1 MIFQTLDDKSECVGL
16 YVDGKLYFDES
27 PPELTRTWKYTGSIT
42 DSDVEYAWL
51 RCGGQS
57 LKQVCPEDLIEEWR
71 RLQRRFE
78 AYLKSFRIGKISM
91 REHCF
96 FDLVPKDF
104 LQQFCEAKNKI
115 TEYVF
120 SNYEKPENY
129 DHLDKVQKLL
139 YKIKYRDLNIS
150 GDNSKSLF
158 YKTHIRE
165 RAQKLLKG
173 SKHVDYNL
181 FGTVTGRLATNTSSF
196 PILTMMRELRKL
208 VKPHNDWFISLDYNG
223 AEARTFLALAGKP
236 QPQEDIH
243 EWNKNNVIRKK
254 DLTRDEMKTIFFT
267 WLYSPDEHQA
277 LKDSIYNKAAVLE
290 KHYVD
295 GRVNTP
301 FKRSIIVDDRKALNY
316 LVQST
321 TADLV
326 LDKAVEIDEF
336 LQGKKSFV
344 SHIVHDEIVLDMADD
359 ERELIVDI
367 KKMFAENK
375 LGNYLVNLK
384 AGQNYFDLEDLKI

>member
-1 MIFQTLDDKSECVGL
+1 LIFQTLDDKSECVGT
-16 YVDGKLYFDES
+16 YVGGKLYFDEV
-27 PPELTRTWKYTGSIT
+27 PAGLTKTWKYTGSIT
-42 DSDVEYAWL
+42 DPNVEYAWL

-78 AYLKSFRIGKISM
+78 AYLKSFRIGRINM

-96 FDLVPKDF
+96 YDLVPKDF

-120 SNYEKPENY
+120 ENYEKPENY
-129 DHLDKVQKLL
+129 EHLDKVQKLL
-139 YKIKYRDLNIS
+139 YKIKYRDLNIT
-150 GDNSKSLF
+150 GENSKTLF
-158 YKTHIRE
+158 YLTHMRE

-173 SKHVDYNL
+173 PQHVDYNL

-196 PILTMMRELRKL
+196 PVLTMMRELRKL

-223 AEARTFLALAGKP
+223 AEARTFLALAGKS

-243 EWNKNNVIRKK
+243 EWNKNNVLRKK
-254 DLTRDEMKTIFFT
+254 DLTRDKMKTIFFT
-267 WLYSPDEHQA
+267 WLYSPD
-277 LKDSIYNKAAVLE
+277 DSEILRNNVYDKKAVLE
-290 KHYVD
+290 KYYVD

-301 FKRSIIVDDRKALNY
+301 FKRSIIVEERKALNY

-336 LQGKKSFV
+336 LQDKKSFV
-344 SHIVHDEIVLDMADD
+344 SHVVHDEIVLDMADD

-367 KKMFAENK
+367 KKMFTENS

-384 AGQNYFDLEDLKI
+384 AGKNYLDLEDLKI

>member
-1 MIFQTLDDKSECVGL
+1 
-16 YVDGKLYFDES
+16 
-27 PPELTRTWKYTGSIT
+27 
-42 DSDVEYAWL
+42 
-51 RCGGQS
+51 
-57 LKQVCPEDLIEEWR
+57 
-71 RLQRRFE
+71 
-78 AYLKSFRIGKISM
+78 M
-91 REHCF
+91 REHCL

-120 SNYEKPENY
+120 ENYEKPENY

-150 GDNSKSLF
+150 SENSKTLF
-158 YKTHIRE
+158 YLTHMRE

-173 SKHVDYNL
+173 PKHVDYNL

-196 PILTMMRELRKL
+196 PILTIMRELRKL

-223 AEARTFLALAGKP
+223 AEARTFLALAGKN

-243 EWNKNNVIRKK
+243 EWNKNSVIRKK

-267 WLYSPDEHQA
+267 WLYSPD
-277 LKDSIYNKAAVLE
+277 DSEILRNNVYDKKAVME
-290 KHYVD
+290 KYYIG
-295 GRVNTP
+295 GRVDTP
-301 FKRSIIVDDRKALNY
+301 FKRSIIVEERKALNY

-326 LDKAVEIDEF
+326 LDKAVEIEEF
-336 LQGKKSFV
+336 LQDKKSFV
-344 SHIVHDEIVLDMADD
+344 SHVVHDEIVLDMADD
-359 ERELIVDI
+359 ERELIVEI
-367 KKMFAENK
+367 KKMFAENR

-384 AGQNYFDLEDLKI
+384 AGKNYLDLEDLKI

>member
-1 MIFQTLDDKSECVGL
+1 MIFQTLD
-16 YVDGKLYFDES
+16 GKLHFDEV
-27 PPELTRTWKYTGSIT
+27 PTNLTKTWKHTGSIT
-42 DSDVEYAWL
+42 DPNVEYAWL

-57 LKQVCPEDLIEEWR
+57 LKQACPEELIDEWR

-96 FDLVPKDF
+96 YDLVPKDF
-104 LQQFCEAKNKI
+104 LQQFCEVKNQI

-120 SNYEKPENY
+120 ENYEKPENY
-129 DHLDKVQKLL
+129 EHLDKVQKLL

-150 GDNSKSLF
+150 GENSKSLF
-158 YKTHIRE
+158 YLTHMRE

-173 SKHVDYNL
+173 PAHVDYNL

-196 PILTMMRELRKL
+196 PVLTMMKELRKL

-223 AEARTFLALAGKP
+223 AEARTFLALAGKT

-243 EWNKNNVIRKK
+243 EWNKTNVIRKK

-267 WLYSPDEHQA
+267 WLYSPDEHMA
-277 LKDSIYNKAAVLE
+277 LKNSIYNKADVLE
-290 KHYVD
+290 KYYVD

-301 FKRSIIVDDRKALNY
+301 FKRNIIVDDRKALNY

-326 LDKAVEIDEF
+326 LDKAVEIDKF

-344 SHIVHDEIVLDMADD
+344 SHIVHDEIVLDMVDD
-359 ERELIVDI
+359 ERDLIVDI
-367 KKMFAENK
+367 KKIFAENR
-375 LGNYLVNLK
+375 LGSYLVNLK
-384 AGQNYFDLEDLKI
+384 AGKNYLDLEDLKI

>member
-1 MIFQTLDDKSECVGL
+1 MIFQTLDDKSECVGT
-16 YVDGKLYFDES
+16 YVDGKLYFDEQ
-27 PPELTRTWKYTGSIT
+27 PPGLTKTWKYTGSII
-42 DSDVEYAWL
+42 DPGVEYAWL

-57 LKQVCPEDLIEEWR
+57 LKQACPEELIEEWR

-78 AYLKSFRIGKISM
+78 AYLKSFRIGRISM

-115 TEYVF
+115 TEHVF
-120 SNYEKPENY
+120 ENYEKPKNY
-129 DHLDKVQKLL
+129 EHLDKVQKLL
-139 YKIKYRDLNIS
+139 YKIKYRDLNVS
-150 GDNSKSLF
+150 SENSKSLF
-158 YKTHIRE
+158 YKTHMRE

-173 SKHVDYNL
+173 SKHIDYNL

-196 PILTMMRELRKL
+196 PVLTMMRELRKL
-208 VKPHNDWFISLDYNG
+208 VRPHNDWLISLDYNG

-243 EWNKNNVIRKK
+243 EWNKSNVLRKK

-267 WLYSPDEHQA
+267 WLYSPD
-277 LKDSIYNKAAVLE
+277 DSEILRNNVYDKKAVLD
-290 KHYVD
+290 KYYID
-295 GRVNTP
+295 GRVSTP
-301 FKRSIIVDDRKALNY
+301 FKRSIIVEERKALNY

-336 LQGKKSFV
+336 LQDKKSFV

-359 ERELIVDI
+359 ERDLIVDI
-367 KKMFAENK
+367 KKMFSENK

-384 AGQNYFDLEDLKI
+384 AGKNYFDLEDLKI

>member
-1 MIFQTLDDKSECVGL
+1 MIFQTLDDKSECVGI
-16 YVDGKLYFDES
+16 YADGRLHYEGFPSD
-27 PPELTRTWKYTGSIT
+27 LTRTWKYTGSIT
-42 DSDVEYAWL
+42 DSNVEYAWL

-57 LKQVCPEDLIEEWR
+57 LKQACPEELIDEWR

-78 AYLKSFRIGKISM
+78 AYLKSFKIGKISM

-96 FDLVPKDF
+96 FDLVPNDF
-104 LQQFCEAKNKI
+104 LKQFCEVKNQI

-120 SNYEKPENY
+120 ENYEKPKNY
-129 DHLDKVQKLL
+129 EHLDKVQKLL
-139 YKIKYRDLNIS
+139 YKIKYRDLNITS
-150 GDNSKSLF
+150 ENSKSLF
-158 YKTHIRE
+158 YLTHMRE

-173 SKHVDYNL
+173 SKHIDYNL
-181 FGTVTGRLATNTSSF
+181 FGTVTGRLATNTGSF

-208 VKPHNDWFISLDYNG
+208 LKPHNDWFISLDYNG

-243 EWNKNNVIRKK
+243 EWNKGNILRKK
-254 DLTRDEMKTIFFT
+254 DLTREEMKTIFFT
-267 WLYSPDEHQA
+267 WLYSPEDHEV
-277 LKDSIYNKAAVLE
+277 LKGTLYDRKAVME
-290 KHYVD
+290 KYYID

-301 FKRSIIVDDRKALNY
+301 FKRSIIADQRKALNY

-336 LQGKKSFV
+336 LQDKKSFV
-344 SHIVHDEIVLDMADD
+344 SHIVHDEIVLDMVDD
-359 ERELIVDI
+359 ERDLIVDI
-367 KKMFAENK
+367 RKMFAENK

-384 AGQNYFDLEDLKI
+384 AGKNYFELEDLKI

>member
-1 MIFQTLDDKSECVGL
+1 MIFQTLDDKSECVGI
-16 YVDGKLYFDES
+16 YVDGKLYFDEI
-27 PPELTRTWKYTGSIT
+27 PTGLTKTWKYTGTIT
-42 DSDVEYAWL
+42 DPNVEYAWL
-51 RCGGQS
+51 HCGGQS
-57 LKQVCPEDLIEEWR
+57 LKQVCPEEIIDEWR
-71 RLQRRFE
+71 KLQRRFE
-78 AYLKSFRIGKISM
+78 AYLKSFRIGRISM

-96 FDLVPKDF
+96 YDLVPKDF

-120 SNYEKPENY
+120 ENYEKPGNY
-129 DHLDKVQKLL
+129 EHLESVQKLL

-150 GDNSKSLF
+150 GENSKSLF
-158 YKTHIRE
+158 YQTHMRE

-173 SKHVDYNL
+173 PKHIDYNL

-236 QPQEDIH
+236 QPQKDIH
-243 EWNKNNVIRKK
+243 EWNKESVIRKK

-267 WLYSPDEHQA
+267 WLYSPD
-277 LKDSIYNKAAVLE
+277 DSEILRNKVYDKKEVLD
-290 KHYVD
+290 KYYVD
-295 GRVNTP
+295 GKVNTP
-301 FKRSIIVDDRKALNY
+301 FMRSIIVDDRKALNY

-326 LDKAVEIDEF
+326 LDKAVEIDRF
-336 LQGKKSFV
+336 LQDKKSFV
-344 SHIVHDEIVLDMADD
+344 SHIIHDEIVLDMVDD

-384 AGQNYFDLEDLKI
+384 AGKNYAELEDLKL

>member
-1 MIFQTLDDKSECVGL
+1 
-16 YVDGKLYFDES
+16 
-27 PPELTRTWKYTGSIT
+27 
-42 DSDVEYAWL
+42 
-51 RCGGQS
+51 
-57 LKQVCPEDLIEEWR
+57 
-71 RLQRRFE
+71 
-78 AYLKSFRIGKISM
+78 
-91 REHCF
+91 
-96 FDLVPKDF
+96 
-104 LQQFCEAKNKI
+104 
-115 TEYVF
+115 
-120 SNYEKPENY
+120 
-129 DHLDKVQKLL
+129 
-139 YKIKYRDLNIS
+139 
-150 GDNSKSLF
+150 
-158 YKTHIRE
+158 
-165 RAQKLLKG
+165 
-173 SKHVDYNL
+173 
-181 FGTVTGRLATNTSSF
+181 
-196 PILTMMRELRKL
+196 MMRELRKL

>member
-1 MIFQTLDDKSECVGL
+1 MIFQTLDDKSDCVGI
-16 YVDGKLYFDES
+16 YTDGKLHFDDFPS
-27 PPELTRTWKYTGSIT
+27 NLTKTWKYTGSIT
-42 DSDVEYAWL
+42 DPNVEYAWL

-57 LKQVCPEDLIEEWR
+57 LKQACPEDLIEEWR

-96 FDLVPKDF
+96 FDLVPNDF
-104 LQQFCEAKNKI
+104 LQQFCEAKNQI

-120 SNYEKPENY
+120 ENYEKPENY
-129 DHLDKVQKLL
+129 EHLDKVQKLL

-150 GDNSKSLF
+150 GENSKSLF
-158 YKTHIRE
+158 YLTHMRE

-173 SKHVDYNL
+173 SKHIDYNL

-243 EWNKNNVIRKK
+243 EWNKENVIRKK
-254 DLTRDEMKTIFFT
+254 DVTRDEMKTIFFT
-267 WLYSPDEHQA
+267 WLYSPD
-277 LKDSIYNKAAVLE
+277 DSEILRNNIYDKKAALE
-290 KHYVD
+290 RHYVD

-301 FKRSIIVDDRKALNY
+301 FKRSIIVEERKALNY

-367 KKMFAENK
+367 KKMFTENI

-384 AGQNYFDLEDLKI
+384 AGKNYLDLEDLKL

>member
-1 MIFQTLDDKSECVGL
+1 LIFQTLDDKSECAGI
-16 YVDGKLYFDES
+16 YVDGKLYFDEK
-27 PPELTRTWKYTGSIT
+27 PVDLTKTWKYTGSIT
-42 DSDVEYAWL
+42 DPNVEYAWL

-57 LKQVCPEDLIEEWR
+57 LKQACPEDLIDEWR

-78 AYLKSFRIGKISM
+78 AYLNSFRIGRIDM
-91 REHCF
+91 REHCLY
-96 FDLVPKDF
+96 DLVPKDF

-120 SNYEKPENY
+120 ENYEKPANY
-129 DHLDKVQKLL
+129 EHLDKVQKLL
-139 YKIKYRDLNIS
+139 YKIKYRDLNIN
-150 GDNSKSLF
+150 GENSKSLF
-158 YKTHIRE
+158 YLTHMRD

-173 SKHVDYNL
+173 PKHVDYNL

-208 VKPHNDWFISLDYNG
+208 VKPHNDWFVSLDYNG
-223 AEARTFLALAGKP
+223 AEARTFLALAGKN

-290 KHYVD
+290 KHYID

-301 FKRSIIVDDRKALNY
+301 FKRNIIVDDRKALNY

-344 SHIVHDEIVLDMADD
+344 SHIVHDEIVIDMPDD
-359 ERELIVDI
+359 ERELIGDI
-367 KKMFAENK
+367 KKMFAENR
-375 LGNYLVNLK
+375 LGSYFVNLK
-384 AGQNYFDLEDLKI
+384 AGKNYLDLEELSL

>member
-1 MIFQTLDDKSECVGL
+1 LIFQTLDDKSDCVGI
-16 YVDGKLYFDES
+16 YTDGKLHFDDFPS
-27 PPELTRTWKYTGSIT
+27 NLTKTWKYTGSIT
-42 DSDVEYAWL
+42 DPNVEYAWL

-57 LKQVCPEDLIEEWR
+57 LKQACPEDLIEEWR

-96 FDLVPKDF
+96 FDLVPNDF
-104 LQQFCEAKNKI
+104 LQQFCEAKNQI

-120 SNYEKPENY
+120 ENYEKPENY
-129 DHLDKVQKLL
+129 EHLDKVQKLL

-150 GDNSKSLF
+150 GENSKSLF
-158 YKTHIRE
+158 YLTHMRE

-173 SKHVDYNL
+173 SKHIDYNL

-243 EWNKNNVIRKK
+243 EWNKENVIRKK
-254 DLTRDEMKTIFFT
+254 DVTRDEMKTIFFT
-267 WLYSPDEHQA
+267 WLYSPD
-277 LKDSIYNKAAVLE
+277 DSEILRNNIYDKKAALE
-290 KHYVD
+290 RHYVD

-301 FKRSIIVDDRKALNY
+301 FKRSIIVEERKALNY

-367 KKMFAENK
+367 KKMFTENI

-384 AGQNYFDLEDLKI
+384 AGKNYLDLEDLKL